1 MFKKA
6 LKLGTVKVPH
16 SIIQG
21 GMAVRISTAQL
32 AGTFASQGGIG
43 VIAGT
48 TMTVEEL
55 KREIAKAKE
64 LAKGRGAVGLN
75 VLFAVKNFAELVK
88 EAMKS
93 GIDVVFSGA
102 GFSRDIFS
110 WGKEFNVPIVPI
122 VSSGKLAK
130 MSEKLGA
137 AAVVVEGVEAG
148 GHLGTDKPLEEILPE
163 VRKATKLPVIA
174 AGGIM
179 TGEDILCMEKL
190 GADGVQLGTIFAASK
205 ESNASDYFK
214 KLYLKAGCDATILI
228 DSPVGLKGRA
238 LVNPF
243 TEKLMKSSE
252 IEIEGCDAC
261 LKVCSQSFCVRQVLE
276 NAQEGVGEDRL
287 VFSGKNV
294 HLVKEILSVSEIFQ
308 KLENEYERAVSRN

>member
-1 MFKKA
+1 MFQKT
-6 LKLGTVKVPH
+6 LSLGAVQVPH

-32 AGTFASQGGIG
+32 AGAVASQGGIG

-55 KREIAKAKE
+55 RGEIVKAKE
-64 LAKGRGAVGLN
+64 LAGGRGAIGLN

-102 GFSRDIFS
+102 GFSRDIFN
-110 WGKEFNVPIVPI
+110 WGREFNVPIVPI

-148 GHLGTDKPLEEILPE
+148 GHLGTDKPLEAILPE
-163 VRKATKLPVIA
+163 VREATKLPLIA

-179 TGEDILCMEKL
+179 TGEDILRIEKM
-190 GADGVQLGTIFAASK
+190 GADGVQLGTIFAASE

-214 KLYLKAGCDATILI
+214 SLYLEAGPDATALI
-228 DSPVGLKGRA
+228 ESPVGLKGRA
-238 LVNPF
+238 LINTF
-243 TEKLMKSSE
+243 TEKLMRGNE
-252 IEIEGCDAC
+252 IDIEGCDAC
-261 LKVCSQSFCVRQVLE
+261 LKICSQIFCIRQVLE

-294 HLVKEILSVSEIFQ
+294 HLVKEILPVSEIFQ
-308 KLENEYERAVSRN
+308 KLKEDYEVAIDKK